1 MSEPKAAL
9 SLAQEGEVTPSR
21 PSEPQDEGGR
31 PWGGR
36 EFQVRDQ
43 RFKAFV
49 VPHAVVTGAFAGSA
63 PPQGCSVLLVTVS
76 CWRGQMLGRLLDG
89 DLGSWSLETQGW
101 VSSSPSVVTS
111 RGDKER
117 PQEGSMG

>member
-21 PSEPQDEGGR
+21 PSELQDEGGR

-43 RFKAFV
+43 KFKAFV
-49 VPHAVVTGAFAGSA
+49 GPHSVVTGAFSGSVHPKGA
-63 PPQGCSVLLVTVS
+63 LCRACLSLCLLLE
-76 CWRGQMLGRLLDG
+76 GADAAEGLGRLLGG
-89 DLGSWSLETQGW
+89 DQGSWSLETQG
-101 VSSSPSVVTS
+101 
-111 RGDKER
+111 
-117 PQEGSMG
+117 